1 MWFSKRYE
9 GPQIKVNH
17 RACVGARESED
28 NRVLKHP
35 ELYNKSWSATHPP
48 YYGTSLC
55 PKNLKKEWGT
65 GNE

>member
-1 MWFSKRYE
+1 MWFTKRYE
-9 GPQIKVNH
+9 TSQLKVNA

-28 NRVLKHP
+28 TRVLRHP
-35 ELYNKSWSATHPP
+35 DLYNKSWSATHPA

-55 PKNLKKEWGT
+55 PKKEWGE